1 MNEGENLENTQMNE
15 EQGQENKTFTQDE
28 VNEIIKKRLARERQ
42 KGTESV
48 EDSFAERE
56 KDLQNRENLM
66 YARER
71 FFEENLPADL
81 INLASGKSK
90 EEIDEVI
97 KTLKPYVDKKK
108 EPAVNVSSGKSWAQ
122 RQSSGRTNDTDQI
135 RKAMGLNR

>member
-1 MNEGENLENTQMNE
+1 MGEEQNLEKTQMNE
-15 EQGQENKTFTQDE
+15 EQSQENKTFTQDE
-28 VNEIIKKRLARERQ
+28 VNEIVRKRLARERQ
-42 KGTESV
+42 KSAESG

-90 EEIDEVI
+90 EKIDEVI

-108 EPAVNVSSGKSWAQ
+108 EPAGNGSSGKSWGQ
-122 RQSSGRTNDTDQI
+122 RQNGRTSDTDQI

>member
-1 MNEGENLENTQMNE
+1 MGEEQNLEKTQMNE
-15 EQGQENKTFTQDE
+15 EQSQENKTFTQDE
-28 VNEIIKKRLARERQ
+28 VNEIVRKRLARERQ
-42 KGTESV
+42 KSAESG

-97 KTLKPYVDKKK
+97 KTLKPYVDKKN
-108 EPAVNVSSGKSWAQ
+108 EPAGNGSSGKSWGQ
-122 RQSSGRTNDTDQI
+122 RQNGRTSNTDQI
-135 RKAMGLNR
+135 RKAMGLDR